1 MYYKY
6 DDAIKAKN
14 KYFLGVLSEFK
25 AIIDIIIIWSN
36 KPRLMTKFLKK
47 AELNNNWYE
56 IDASDAVVGRLA
68 TIISKILRGKNKTN
82 FTPHMDNGDFVVV
95 KNVENI
101 KFTGNKF
108 ENKKYYRHTGYPGG
122 IKETTPSR
130 LAEKKPEEALK
141 LAVKRMLPG
150 GPLAKKQLSKL
161 KIYVGSEHPHAAQN
175 PELLDV
181 NKLNNKNMIRG

>member
-1 MYYKY
+1 
-6 DDAIKAKN
+6 
-14 KYFLGVLSEFK
+14 
-25 AIIDIIIIWSN
+25 
-36 KPRLMTKFLKK
+36 MTKFLKK

-130 LAEKKPEEALK
+130 LAEKKPEEVLK

-161 KIYVGSEHPHAAQN
+161 KIYVGSDHPHAAQN

-181 NKLNNKNMIRG
+181 KKLNNKNIIRGK